1 MFKNYVSSKTLDLN
15 EYNKIMKEDCPEGQ
29 KYCNAFCQS
38 FLPITDFHQG
48 RSNCKICFAQI
59 NKARS
64 MIDANQL
71 TIEQFRNNPSLVKRE
86 VADIPV
92 FRRCKT
98 CEVDLTLD
106 RFEAYRKECIQC
118 RKKKK
123 KINYEEQFKEFL
135 PAIEAAKHEIST
147 LTNIIKGFSSDLL
160 KLVVKHYKIHTI
172 YEERTKDKLVVY
184 IIDHFKSL
192 LNPFICLGTCGNT
205 LETEFSVCDVCK
217 NNPKSMAEEKLI
229 EFEKGLNDLIPTLTS
244 MKKEDSHKYNKKEIQ
259 MIATRLGVKY
269 YKTMDKPVI
278 MELIDKF
285 LEDKAKEEER
295 VILADMGGEINLNG
309 ITVLSREDGF
319 INATALCKAGGRK
332 FSDWFRLDNTKAFL
346 DIFERSTGY
355 PADLLIQNISTGK
368 NEDRGTWVH
377 PRLAVKIAQWISPL
391 FDVQVSEWV
400 YELAIT
406 GNVTIGQEKTNL
418 QLLEL
423 QKEHKQIQNELW
435 KIKQK
440 KQYHKFKKGSSFYII
455 SDLDGKSVK
464 FKPGFE
470 GVDVFTRLQQ
480 HRSTMPGC
488 KLEYLIYS
496 KDADLVEKAVLK
508 RFDSKR
514 TITNHEWIFAIDV
527 ENMIK
532 ITRGIM
538 SVLGIDYTEE
548 ENIEEYNK
556 QIDVDFD

>member
-38 FLPITDFHQG
+38 FLPITDFHEG

-59 NKARS
+59 NKART
-64 MIDANQL
+64 MIDTNQL

-86 VADIPV
+86 TVDIPV
-92 FRRCKT
+92 FRTCKT
-98 CEVDLTLD
+98 CEVNLSLD
-106 RFEAYRKECIQC
+106 KFETQRKECIQC

-123 KINYEEQFKEFL
+123 KINYDEQFKEFL

-172 YEERTKDKLVVY
+172 SEERTKDKLVVY

-192 LNPFICLGTCGNT
+192 LNPFICLGNCGNT

-244 MKKEDSHKYNKKEIQ
+244 MKKEDSHKYNKKEIL

-319 INATALCKAGGRK
+319 INATALCKAGGK
-332 FSDWFRLDNTKAFL
+332 QFKHWFSLESTK
-346 DIFERSTGY
+346 E
-355 PADLLIQNISTGK
+355 LITALI
-368 NEDRGTWVH
+368 E
-377 PRLAVKIAQWISPL
+377 
-391 FDVQVSEWV
+391 
-400 YELAIT
+400 EL
-406 GNVTIGQEKTNL
+406 NSVGQTDDPILKTNIFAFEKNKEENPVPFL
-418 QLLEL
+418 KVEIPTLKKLRLFKL
-423 QKEHKQIQNELW
+423 QKENMVVHGFILTW
-435 KIKQK
+435 L
-440 KQYHKFKKGSSFYII
+440 FKLRI
-455 SDLDGKSVK
+455 
-464 FKPGFE
+464 GF
-470 GVDVFTRLQQ
+470 LQ
-480 HRSTMPGC
+480 H
-488 KLEYLIYS
+488 LL
-496 KDADLVEKAVLK
+496 
-508 RFDSKR
+508 
-514 TITNHEWIFAIDV
+514 
-527 ENMIK
+527 
-532 ITRGIM
+532 
-538 SVLGIDYTEE
+538 
-548 ENIEEYNK
+548 
-556 QIDVDFD
+556 